1 MANYIRNL
9 CYFLVVVNLCIDTK
23 SSTGRFMLIMID
35 AVTSFEQQLLPESKA
50 EGIALAKKKASIEIE
65 Y

>member
-1 MANYIRNL
+1 
-9 CYFLVVVNLCIDTK
+9 
-23 SSTGRFMLIMID
+23 MLIMID